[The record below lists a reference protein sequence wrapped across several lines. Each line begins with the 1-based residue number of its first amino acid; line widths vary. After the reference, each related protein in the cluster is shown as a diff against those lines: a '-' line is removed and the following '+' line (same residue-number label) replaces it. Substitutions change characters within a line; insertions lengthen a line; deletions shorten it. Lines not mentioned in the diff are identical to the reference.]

1 MIKARTG
8 LLTKKKKKK
17 KKKGKQLMLME
28 MEPLPAELAYQLGE
42 QQRRV
47 HARRQEPGHI
57 RELDLV
63 LV

>member
-1 MIKARTG
+1 
-8 LLTKKKKKK
+8 
-17 KKKGKQLMLME
+17 MLME